1 MEEKCYTVKG
11 GTPHSMPP
19 LLGTE
24 ALAEAGASDLRV
36 LLALCELGSGTVGA
50 IAKALGCETATV
62 TAALAFWRGAGIVT
76 TAGGAQASP
85 TGTEKKTTQ
94 KQAAELRELGAA
106 ELADYIKDSDLES
119 LVTAAEQQ
127 RGRLFN
133 RSDLSILISLSQEL
147 GLSGAY
153 ILTLLAYCDGQG
165 DGTPKPLRYA
175 ERVAFRLAEHGIDTC
190 EALEEYIREQET
202 LHSVEGGLRRM
213 FGIGTRKLTEREEKA
228 FLTWTREYGYGEE
241 IIGAAYDVT
250 VNATG
255 KASVAYAARI
265 LAHWHEEGVTTLE
278 AAEALLAREREEKKP
293 RGRRAAAP
301 PPPADGVRS
310 SFDIGDFFQRAVDRS
325 FKAETA
331 DDQNG

>member
-1 MEEKCYTVKG
+1 MEEKRYTVKG
-11 GTPHSMPP
+11 GAKHTLPP

-24 ALAEAGASDLRV
+24 ALGEAGATDLRV
-36 LLALCELGSGTVGA
+36 LFALCELEEATADA
-50 IAKALGCETATV
+50 IAAALGCETASV

-76 TAGGAQASP
+76 AAGGAAKEAPAEVKKQAP
-85 TGTEKKTTQ
+85 RK
-94 KQAAELRELGAA
+94 AAELREPGAA
-106 ELADYIKDSDLES
+106 ELADYIRDSDLES

-133 RSDLSILISLSQEL
+133 RSDLSILVSLSQEL
-147 GLSGAY
+147 GLNGAY

-165 DGTPKPLRYA
+165 DGEPKPLRYA
-175 ERVAFRLAEHGIDTC
+175 ERVAFRLTERGIDTC
-190 EALEEYIREQET
+190 EALEEYIREQEA
-202 LHSVEGGLRRM
+202 LRSIEGGLRRM
-213 FGIGTRKLTEREEKA
+213 FGIGARKLTEKEETA
-228 FLTWTREYGYGEE
+228 FLTWTRDYGYGEE

-255 KASVAYAARI
+255 KASVAYTGKI
-265 LAHWHEEGVTTLE
+265 LAHWHEEGIDSLE

-293 RGRRAAAP
+293 RGRRPASP

-325 FKAETA
+325 FKADGT
-331 DDQNG
+331 DGQNG

>member
-1 MEEKCYTVKG
+1 MKEKLYTVKG
-11 GTPHSMPP
+11 GTPRALPP
-19 LLGTE
+19 LLGSE
-24 ALAEAGASDLRV
+24 ALSEAGASDLCV
-36 LLALCELGSGTVGA
+36 LLALCELGNATA
-50 IAKALGCETATV
+50 ETIAHALGYETATV
-62 TAALAFWRGAGIVT
+62 TAALAFWRGAGIVAA
-76 TAGGAQASP
+76 AGGTQTEPPATAAKAPPRP
-85 TGTEKKTTQ
+85 T
-94 KQAAELRELGAA
+94 AELRELGAE
-106 ELADYIKDSDLES
+106 ELADYIKGSELES

-133 RSDLSILISLSQEL
+133 RRDLSILVSLSQEL
-147 GLSGAY
+147 GLDGAY

-190 EALEEYIREQET
+190 EALEGYIREQEE
-202 LHSVEGGLRRM
+202 LRSVEGGLRRM
-213 FGIGTRKLTEREEKA
+213 FGIGTRKLTEKEEKA

-255 KASVAYAARI
+255 KASVAYTAKI
-265 LAHWHEEGVTTLE
+265 LSHWHEAGVTTPE
-278 AAEALLAREREEKKP
+278 AAEALLAREREEKRP
-293 RGRRAAAP
+293 RGKKATAP

-325 FKAETA
+325 FKADTA

>member
-1 MEEKCYTVKG
+1 MEEKRYTVKG
-11 GTPHSMPP
+11 GAQRTLPS

-24 ALAEAGASDLRV
+24 ALKEAGASDLRV
-36 LLALCELGSGTVGA
+36 LFALCELGDATADA
-50 IAKALGCETATV
+50 IAAALGCETASV

-76 TAGGAQASP
+76 AAGGVQDALAQAAKKP
-85 TGTEKKTTQ
+85 TP

-106 ELADYIKDSDLES
+106 ELADYLRDSDLES

-133 RSDLSILISLSQEL
+133 RSDLSILVSLSQEL
-147 GLSGAY
+147 GLNGAY

-165 DGTPKPLRYA
+165 DGEPKPLRYA
-175 ERVAFRLAEHGIDTC
+175 ERVAFRLTERGIDTC
-190 EALEEYIREQET
+190 EALEEYIREQEE
-202 LHSVEGGLRRM
+202 LRSVEGGLRRM
-213 FGIGTRKLTEREEKA
+213 FGIGSRKLTEKEERA
-228 FLTWTREYGYGEE
+228 FLTWTRDYGYGEE
-241 IIGAAYDVT
+241 LIGAAYDVT

-255 KASVAYAARI
+255 KASVAYTGKI

-278 AAEALLAREREEKKP
+278 AAEALLAREREGKKP

-325 FKAETA
+325 FKA
-331 DDQNG
+331 DDTDGQNG